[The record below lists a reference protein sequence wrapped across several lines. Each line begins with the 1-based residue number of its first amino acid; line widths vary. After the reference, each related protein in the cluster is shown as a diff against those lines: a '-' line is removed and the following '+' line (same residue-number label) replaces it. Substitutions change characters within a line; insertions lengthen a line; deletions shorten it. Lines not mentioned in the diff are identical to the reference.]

1 MLNNNRWIFTLNH
14 TFIGLIYI
22 IAGTLGGS
30 LGTAY
35 SLCMRWELGMPGY
48 VLVIDNFHDYNVWIT
63 YHGILMIFFM
73 VMPLM
78 IGGIGNLI
86 VPIQLAAP
94 DMVFPR
100 LNNLSFWF
108 LPFSLI
114 NILLSIGLENGSG
127 SGWTLYT
134 PLSAFIGHSDA
145 SVDLLIFSIHFAGIS
160 SLLGAINFI
169 STLLRMRWTVE
180 PYYYWLCLPLYTWSI
195 FITAWLLVL
204 TVPVLAAGV
213 TLLLFDRHFN
223 TSFYDPYTGG
233 DPLLYQHLF
242 WFFGHPEV
250 YILILPGFGII
261 NETVSKYSKRVIFG
275 REGMIYA
282 MFSIGLLGCIVWGH
296 HMYTVGLDVD
306 TRAYFTATTSVIA
319 IPTGIKI
326 FSWLGT
332 LWSGWIIIISP
343 NLFAFGFLFLFT
355 FGGFTGLILANSP
368 LDIPFHDSYFVIGH
382 FHYVLSLGAV
392 YSIFAGF

>member
-1 MLNNNRWIFTLNH
+1 MKEVWIIIADTWARWIFTSLH
-14 TFIGLIYI
+14 TWIGLIYI

-108 LPFSLI
+108 LPFSLL
-114 NILLSIGLENGSG
+114 NTLLSLLIENGCG
-127 SGWTLYT
+127 AGWTLYA
-134 PLSAFIGHSDA
+134 PLSSIIGHEDA
-145 SVDLLIFSIHFAGIS
+145 SVDLLIFAIHFAGIS

-169 STLLRMRWTVE
+169 STLLRMRWTLE
-180 PYYYWLCLPLYTWSI
+180 PYYYWLSLPFYSWSI

-204 TVPVLAAGV
+204 TVPVFAAAV

-223 TSFYDPYTGG
+223 TSF
-233 DPLLYQHLF
+233 
-242 WFFGHPEV
+242 
-250 YILILPGFGII
+250 
-261 NETVSKYSKRVIFG
+261 
-275 REGMIYA
+275 
-282 MFSIGLLGCIVWGH
+282 
-296 HMYTVGLDVD
+296 
-306 TRAYFTATTSVIA
+306 
-319 IPTGIKI
+319 
-326 FSWLGT
+326 
-332 LWSGWIIIISP
+332 
-343 NLFAFGFLFLFT
+343 
-355 FGGFTGLILANSP
+355 
-368 LDIPFHDSYFVIGH
+368 
-382 FHYVLSLGAV
+382 
-392 YSIFAGF
+392 

>member
-1 MLNNNRWIFTLNH
+1 MVATINRKSIMNNGARWIFTSLH
-14 TFIGLIYI
+14 TWIGLIYI

-78 IGGIGNLI
+78 IGGIGNII

-108 LPFSLI
+108 LPFSFI
-114 NILLSIGLENGSG
+114 NIIISILIENGCAA
-127 SGWTLYT
+127 GWTLYA
-134 PLSAFIGHSDA
+134 PLSAINDDS
-145 SVDLLIFSIHFAGIS
+145 SVDLLIFGIHFAGIS
-160 SLLGAINFI
+160 SLVGAINFI

-180 PYYYWLCLPLYTWSI
+180 PYYYWFSLPLYTWSI

-213 TLLLFDRHFN
+213 TMLLFDRHFN
-223 TSFYDPYTGG
+223 SSF
-233 DPLLYQHLF
+233 
-242 WFFGHPEV
+242 
-250 YILILPGFGII
+250 
-261 NETVSKYSKRVIFG
+261 
-275 REGMIYA
+275 
-282 MFSIGLLGCIVWGH
+282 
-296 HMYTVGLDVD
+296 
-306 TRAYFTATTSVIA
+306 
-319 IPTGIKI
+319 
-326 FSWLGT
+326 
-332 LWSGWIIIISP
+332 
-343 NLFAFGFLFLFT
+343 
-355 FGGFTGLILANSP
+355 
-368 LDIPFHDSYFVIGH
+368 
-382 FHYVLSLGAV
+382 
-392 YSIFAGF
+392 

>member
-1 MLNNNRWIFTLNH
+1 MYIINNGARWIFTSLH
-14 TFIGLIYI
+14 TWIGLIYI

-86 VPIQLAAP
+86 VPIQLGAP

-108 LPFSLI
+108 LPFSLL
-114 NILLSIGLENGSG
+114 NSLLSLLIENGCG
-127 SGWTLYT
+127 AGWTLYA
-134 PLSAFIGHSDA
+134 PLSSIIGHEDA
-145 SVDLLIFSIHFAGIS
+145 SVDLLIFAIHFAGIS

-169 STLLRMRWTVE
+169 STLVRMRWTLE
-180 PYYYWLCLPLYTWSI
+180 PYYYWLSLPFYSWSI

-204 TVPVLAAGV
+204 TVPVLAAAV

-223 TSFYDPYTGG
+223 TSF
-233 DPLLYQHLF
+233 
-242 WFFGHPEV
+242 
-250 YILILPGFGII
+250 
-261 NETVSKYSKRVIFG
+261 
-275 REGMIYA
+275 
-282 MFSIGLLGCIVWGH
+282 
-296 HMYTVGLDVD
+296 
-306 TRAYFTATTSVIA
+306 
-319 IPTGIKI
+319 
-326 FSWLGT
+326 
-332 LWSGWIIIISP
+332 
-343 NLFAFGFLFLFT
+343 
-355 FGGFTGLILANSP
+355 
-368 LDIPFHDSYFVIGH
+368 
-382 FHYVLSLGAV
+382 
-392 YSIFAGF
+392 